1 MRACAFSSKCRG
13 ASRICS
19 LTVAIVIAITANT
32 DRTANAASSSAD
44 LNQTSARLSDSAFAM
59 LNGINATTTT
69 GQTNP
74 MLGALAGFAADAQA
88 LSKAITS
95 SDHIAASAAVGRLQS
110 DRKQIDGL
118 IASGAGALPSAEW
131 KAASSKLDLIT
142 ASIQPTAA
150 PPVEAVRSGT
160 GSATNPTN
168 GDSRGPR
175 IEIESTEAD
184 SEGTTH
190 LRGYIRGSAL
200 KSAGIYSGG
209 RELKAL
215 DVGHVPGAQRLN
227 FDIAVEQMQPD
238 MTVRASD
245 TDDHEAIARL
255 SPTPAVKTIEPMAPF
270 EGTEI
275 SPGSG
280 KTRNSDSDLID
291 ESGSEAAPMA
301 PEAGEMPSSG
311 TTTAE
316 IPPLGMTAPSA
327 VHVHRPSSSSPHGL
341 EIEIA
346 RITEINPEKRTYE
359 VVGQIAGLGIKR
371 AGIYVDGTEIASIP
385 IGAANGNG
393 TFDFDQTFRMGGNT
407 ATIRVYAKSARYVER
422 AVPIAVT
429 SGPMTSASFPMV
441 VASNNPN
448 QIGIQI
454 ASLRPIS
461 AQNYLVNGTIS
472 GSNLASAGLYQNGTM
487 VQQFAIAAGLLSSLA
502 PQMFREVN
510 FSAQFNGAA
519 GPAVVRV
526 FDTSGREIDQPV
538 MVAGSAHGA
547 PYANPASGV
556 YGPSATGFGSP
567 PYGSSYGTGPYG
579 SNPYSTQP
587 APSGTKWWQQLLR

>member
-1 MRACAFSSKCRG
+1 M
-13 ASRICS
+13 
-19 LTVAIVIAITANT
+19 VIAIAAITV
-32 DRTANAASSSAD
+32 RTATAASSSAD
-44 LNQTSARLSDSAFAM
+44 LNQTAARLSDSAFAM
-59 LNGINATTTT
+59 LNGINATTPT
-69 GQTNP
+69 GQSDP
-74 MLGALAGFAADAQA
+74 MLGALAGFAADAQT

-95 SDHIAASAAVGRLQS
+95 SDHVAASAAVGRLQS

-118 IASGAGALPSAEW
+118 IGSRAGALPVAEW
-131 KAASSKLDLIT
+131 KAACSKLDLIS
-142 ASIQPTAA
+142 ASIRPTAA

-160 GSATNPTN
+160 GSAANTTN

-200 KSAGIYSGG
+200 KSAGIYEGG
-209 RELKAL
+209 RELKAF
-215 DVGHVPGAQRLN
+215 DVGHVPGSQRLN

-245 TDDHEAIARL
+245 TDGHEAITRL

-270 EGTEI
+270 EGTENA
-275 SPGSG
+275 PGSG
-280 KTRNSDSDLID
+280 KTRDSDSDLID
-291 ESGSEAAPMA
+291 ESGAAAAPMT

-311 TTTAE
+311 TSTAE
-316 IPPLGMTAPSA
+316 IPPLGMTPPSA
-327 VHVHRPSSSSPHGL
+327 VHVHRHSSSSPNGL

-346 RITEINPEKRTYE
+346 RITEINPETRAYE
-359 VVGQIAGLGIKR
+359 VAGQIAGLGIKR
-371 AGIYVDGTEIASIP
+371 AGIYVDGTEVASIP
-385 IGAANGNG
+385 IGAANGTG

-407 ATIRVYAKSARYVER
+407 ATIRVYAKSGRHVEQ

-472 GSNLASAGLYQNGTM
+472 GSNLALAGLYQNGTM
-487 VQQFAIAAGLLSSLA
+487 VQQFAIAAGPLSSLA

-538 MVAGSAHGA
+538 MVAGSAYGA
-547 PYANPASGV
+547 PYGYGAAMTTNPAYPRSNPAAGV
-556 YGPSATGFGSP
+556 YGPNATGFGNP

-579 SNPYSTQP
+579 TNPYSTPP
-587 APSGTKWWQQLLR
+587 APSGTKWWQLLLR